1 MKKSALLTV
10 AVALVLVAATE
21 AVQAAEWRGIVG
33 VQSSDKGRQGLAFLP
48 NEFWIHVGDSI
59 TWAFP
64 TDEIHTV
71 SFLVAGQIRP
81 PFQAGCPGTTPDGS
95 SFTGA
100 ACVNSGT
107 LVGGHTYS
115 VSFPTAGNFKLVCL
129 VHANMTAVVHVL
141 QLSETLPHDRTEARP
156 AKAAFTNATGRLL
169 LLRLFST
176 PLRRKSSPGT

>member
-81 PFQAGCPGTTPDGS
+81 PFQAG
-95 SFTGA
+95 
-100 ACVNSGT
+100 
-107 LVGGHTYS
+107 
-115 VSFPTAGNFKLVCL
+115 
-129 VHANMTAVVHVL
+129 
-141 QLSETLPHDRTEARP
+141 ARE
-156 AKAAFTNATGRLL
+156 
-169 LLRLFST
+169 LLRMDPAL
-176 PLRRKSSPGT
+176 PGPRA